1 MDCECAKNVRFSLSL
16 SVRICKEEEDKMA
29 AILLCISS
37 PRILCVLRAQPEKK
51 IMEMGSSGPQ
61 HLLITDLLRQVSTG
75 QNLPSIVS
83 RLWHC

>member
-1 MDCECAKNVRFSLSL
+1 MDRECAKNVRFSLSL

-37 PRILCVLRAQPEKK
+37 PRILRVLRTQPDKK

-61 HLLITDLLRQVSTG
+61 HLLITDKFASA
-75 QNLPSIVS
+75 S
-83 RLWHC
+83 